1 MGLTCNRYS
10 AGLQKVERAE
20 QTPQVREALPLKK
33 RMTGTV
39 RNAWK
44 KPSASLRSPLFPGGG
59 NGNEK
64 LSDEYDNTE
73 NEPDPGSYNAEDGS
87 ERDLID
93 GMAVIS
99 PSFTEADVSK
109 ADRAP
114 SEESRQSRQ
123 GKKPVEDHFSLCIQI
138 DICQSPTDEN

>member
-1 MGLTCNRYS
+1 MVVEQQRKARG
-10 AGLQKVERAE
+10 QKE
-20 QTPQVREALPLKK
+20 
-33 RMTGTV
+33 
-39 RNAWK
+39 
-44 KPSASLRSPLFPGGG
+44 
-59 NGNEK
+59 EK
-64 LSDEYDNTE
+64 AYLSDEYDNTE

-138 DICQSPTDEN
+138 DICQSPTDENHQNRRQWTTGLIDVGEDLRRIAFLSQCSERARPSIHARNTNRED

>member
-1 MGLTCNRYS
+1 MVVEQQRKARG
-10 AGLQKVERAE
+10 QKE
-20 QTPQVREALPLKK
+20 
-33 RMTGTV
+33 
-39 RNAWK
+39 
-44 KPSASLRSPLFPGGG
+44 
-59 NGNEK
+59 EK
-64 LSDEYDNTE
+64 AYLSDEYDNTE

-109 ADRAP
+109 TNRSP

-123 GKKPVEDHFSLCIQI
+123 GKQPVKYFFSFRIEV
-138 DICQSPTDEN
+138 DICQSSTN